1 MKLFSSFLYFLI
13 ILGCTIVLKPA
24 EQTPLTA
31 LRLGELAQQ
40 AGIPEG
46 VLNIVT
52 GDGIPGAALANHP
65 LVDKVAFTGMSFCF
79 RRLIIPI
86 KKSPKLNR

>member
-1 MKLFSSFLYFLI
+1 MAAWKLSPAMAAGIYYCLDFSCLLFSYY
-13 ILGCTIVLKPA
+13 LGCTIVLKPA

-65 LVDKVAFTGMSFCF
+65 LVDKVAFTGMSF
-79 RRLIIPI
+79 
-86 KKSPKLNR
+86 